1 MLCPLCRQ
9 RKARR
14 TCPALGQ
21 SICSVCCGTKR
32 QIEITCTSDCRYL
45 TAARAHPASVV
56 QKQQQ
61 RDVTLILPTLSRL
74 TERQHQLFFM
84 LQSLIVRHEP
94 EGFVRLTDK
103 DVAEA
108 AGALAASLE
117 TAARG
122 VVFEQTPASPLARP
136 LLTKMREWLQDLA
149 KESGR
154 SFDLEAIPVLRS
166 IERGALDTRGST
178 GDDTVYLALMGR
190 LLTQTAV
197 EPAPKTET
205 GSGIILP

>member
-1 MLCPLCRQ
+1 MPCPLCHK
-9 RKARR
+9 RKASRA
-14 TCPALGQ
+14 CPALGQ

-32 QIEITCTSDCRYL
+32 QVEIACTSDCRYL
-45 TAARAHPASVV
+45 VAARAHPASVV

-61 RDVTLILPTLSRL
+61 RDVALILPVLSRL

-84 LQSLIVRHEP
+84 LQSLIVRHES
-94 EGFVRLTDK
+94 EGFVRLTDT

-122 VVFEQTPASPLARP
+122 VVFEQTPASTLARP
-136 LLTKMREWLQDLA
+136 LLTKMRESLQELG

-190 LLTQTAV
+190 LLTQTTA
-197 EPAPKTET
+197 ETASKTET
-205 GSGIILP
+205 GNGIILP